1 MYSGLLLLLL
11 LTLVL
16 RIELSRGEIIV
27 FCGFSSDI
35 RRFGARFRALR
46 EGTIALSGVCKD
58 SGSIR
63 GGR

>member
-11 LTLVL
+11 TLIL

-27 FCGFSSDI
+27 FGGFSSDI

-46 EGTIALSGVCKD
+46 ERAIALSG
-58 SGSIR
+58 I
-63 GGR
+63 

>member
-46 EGTIALSGVCKD
+46 EAAIALSG
-58 SGSIR
+58 I
-63 GGR
+63 